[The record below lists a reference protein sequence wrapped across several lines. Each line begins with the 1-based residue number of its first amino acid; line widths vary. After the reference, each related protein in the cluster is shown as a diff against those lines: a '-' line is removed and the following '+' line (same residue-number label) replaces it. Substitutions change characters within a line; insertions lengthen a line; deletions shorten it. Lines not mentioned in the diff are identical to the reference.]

1 MKRITSILSMLL
13 LLCGSIFA
21 QPSGPGWTS
30 TVVADGIRYY
40 TYTGVEE
47 ISGAPQRI
55 FVIDWDTT
63 NPSYALRYT
72 WSPNRSVT
80 SDAFRLNN
88 AVVAMN
94 AAYEPES
101 TVIKEQGF
109 YYSCMP
115 NDSVMTTPV
124 PNWKSEAAVYVD
136 NGGRN
141 IKIAFDGKG
150 KTIQEQ
156 REFYAASDWDNIY
169 TSSPMLIDDYNPVGA
184 FFVDSTLTAEQIN
197 SYNYEDP
204 IRHQGVRHP
213 RCAVALTADSHFIMI
228 TVDGR
233 KAGLSEGMSAREF
246 TRFIQRH
253 FNPQY
258 ALNMDGGGSSTMCVR
273 GQGDPVTHV
282 VNYPSGNKKGTHSGE
297 RRLYTHF
304 LIVEVPDVVK
314 APRPPMMDQVRAN
327 PELAAGLDRLY
338 DFSEKAS
345 TPAPKGYEPVYIGHY
360 GRHGSRYAY
369 TAKTYTLPMELLRE
383 GAQQN
388 NLTARGERLL
398 ADLEAFYAEGQ
409 YKVGDLTPLGWEQH
423 ARIAQ
428 TMVKSFPGAFKAG
441 SRVDACSSASV
452 RAMMSMASCCVAI
465 AKEAPGV
472 KIYEHQGMLDVQ
484 ATRPNTGKNPFRYE
498 GPAPFYPFP
507 ESSEDFFLRKFPDW
521 QKALARLF
529 KDPELAIGG
538 RNAYDFFFHYY
549 MLVVGMNSLPEA
561 EKIDMSGLL
570 TNDELATLW
579 EIDNYERFR
588 EYIGYRTPC
597 SSIVDDIVAKADAR
611 LAAGERGADLRF
623 GHDHVV
629 MSLLMIMDIDGF
641 GYIPQTADELVN
653 TFKSFRSLMA
663 TNIQFVFFAPERGK
677 TGPVLVKVLHNGE
690 EARLGALAPVKGPYY
705 EWNAVKEYLRA
716 RTNLYV
722 NR

>member
-1 MKRITSILSMLL
+1 MKRTISILSMLL
-13 LLCGSIFA
+13 LLCGSIIA

-30 TVVADGIRYY
+30 SVVADGIRYY
-40 TYTGVEE
+40 SYTGVED
-47 ISGAPQRI
+47 ISGSPQRI

-72 WSPNRSVT
+72 WSENRSVT
-80 SDAFRLNN
+80 SDAFRLQN
-88 AVVAMN
+88 AVAAMN

-101 TVIKEQGF
+101 TVIKERGH

-115 NDSVMTTPV
+115 NDMVMTTPV

-184 FFVDSTLTAEQIN
+184 FFVDSTLTEEQIL

-213 RCAVALTADSHFIMI
+213 RCAVALTADSHFLMI

-233 KAGLSEGMSAREF
+233 KEGISEGMSAREF
-246 TRFIQRH
+246 TRFIERNFH
-253 FNPQY
+253 PQY

-273 GQGDPVTHV
+273 GLGDPVTHV

-297 RRLYTHF
+297 RKLYTHF
-304 LIVEVPDVVK
+304 LIVEVPQAPQIPVK
-314 APRPPMMDQVRAN
+314 EEVRAN
-327 PELAAGLDRLY
+327 PELAAGLDRVY
-338 DFSEKAS
+338 DFSAKAS
-345 TPAPKGYEPVYIGHY
+345 TPAPKGYEPIYIAHY

-369 TAKTYTLPMELLRE
+369 TPKTYTIPLEMLRE
-383 GAQQN
+383 GAQQD
-388 NLTARGERLL
+388 NLTARGQKLL
-398 ADLEAFYAEGQ
+398 ADLEAFWVEGQ
-409 YKVGDLTPLGWEQH
+409 HKVGDLTPLGWEQH
-423 ARIAQ
+423 ARIAR
-428 TMVKSFPGAFKAG
+428 TMVKSFPGAFKDG

-452 RAMMSMASCCVAI
+452 RAMMSMASCCVAL
-465 AKEAPGV
+465 AKAAPGAN
-472 KIYEHQGMLDVQ
+472 IYEHQGILDIQ
-484 ATRPNTGKNPFRYE
+484 ATRPNTGKNPFRYA
-498 GPAPFYPFP
+498 GPNCFFPLP
-507 ESSEDFFLRKFPDW
+507 ESSEEFFQRKFPDW
-521 QKALARLF
+521 QKPLARLF
-529 KDPELAIGG
+529 KDPETGLGS
-538 RNAYDFFFHYY
+538 RSAYEVFFHYY
-549 MLVVGMNSLPEA
+549 MFVVGMNSLPEA
-561 EKIDMSGLL
+561 EKIDVSGLL
-570 TNDELATLW
+570 TNEELATLW
-579 EIDNYERFR
+579 EVDNYERWR
-588 EYIGYRTPC
+588 EYLPYRTPC
-597 SSIVDDIVAKADAR
+597 SSIVDDIVAKADVR
-611 LAAGERGADLRF
+611 LASRERGADLRF

-641 GYIPQTADELVN
+641 GYIPQVADNLVN
-653 TFKSFRSLMA
+653 TFKSYRSLMA

-677 TGPVLVKVLHNGE
+677 SGPVLVKVLHNGE
-690 EARLGALAPVKGPYY
+690 EARLGNLAPVKGPYY
-705 EWNAVKEYLRA
+705 EWDAVKEYLGA
-716 RTNLYV
+716 RTNLFV